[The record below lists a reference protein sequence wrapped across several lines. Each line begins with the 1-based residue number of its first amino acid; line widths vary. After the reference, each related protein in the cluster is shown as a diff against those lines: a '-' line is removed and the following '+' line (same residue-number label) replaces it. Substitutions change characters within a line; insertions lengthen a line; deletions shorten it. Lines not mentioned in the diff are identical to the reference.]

1 MATVEGPHVD
11 AGTASRC
18 RYRNSVTGSSG
29 VSISGDSDDQSWHS
43 PLEIEGVLD
52 SQRDSSGSDCLFK
65 DDLESG
71 VQELKKHLGKVER
84 DCRIC
89 HLGLEDGIEAGVLVE
104 LGCACKGDLG
114 AAHKQCAETWFKI
127 KGNTTCEICVA
138 TALNVASMQRNE
150 ANNAATVSASAL
162 AAPVILVENR
172 TIWHGRRI
180 MNFLLACMVLGF
192 VISWLFHF
200 KILT

>member
-18 RYRNSVTGSSG
+18 RYHHSVTGSSG
-29 VSISGDSDDQSWHS
+29 VSISADSDDQSWHS
-43 PLEIEGVLD
+43 PVEIEGVLD

-71 VQELKKHLGKVER
+71 VQELKKHLGKAER

-89 HLGLEDGIEAGVLVE
+89 HLGLEDGIEARVLVE

-114 AAHKQCAETWFKI
+114 AAHKRCAETWFKI
-127 KGNTTCEICVA
+127 KGNTTCEICGA

-150 ANNAATVSASAL
+150 TNNATVSASAL
-162 AAPVILVENR
+162 AAPVMLVENR
-172 TIWHGRRI
+172 NNWRGRRI